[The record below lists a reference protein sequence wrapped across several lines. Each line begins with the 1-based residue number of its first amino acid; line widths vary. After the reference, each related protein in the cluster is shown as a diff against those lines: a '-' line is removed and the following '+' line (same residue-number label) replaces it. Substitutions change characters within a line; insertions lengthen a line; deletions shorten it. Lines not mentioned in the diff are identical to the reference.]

1 MKNEEIYNIFDTDKF
16 LNRPV
21 QVAVSNTSGLAGI
34 AHWINTHYKLR
45 VEDKI
50 DKSEPIVATVKEWVD
65 KEYDEGRVTSIT
77 DEELERVVEEQAEKL
92 DVKVLTSICKEN
104 E

>member
-1 MKNEEIYNIFDTDKF
+1 MCIRD
-16 LNRPV
+16 R
-21 QVAVSNTSGLAGI
+21 SNTSGLAGI

-50 DKSEPIVATVKEWVD
+50 DKNEPIVVAVKEWVD

-77 DEELERVVEEQAEKL
+77 DEELERVVEEQAKKF
-92 DVKVLTSICKEN
+92 DVKELITVC
-104 E
+104 